1 MKKKNLLNLAGAWKD
16 SPEMDK
22 IFKDILK
29 ERHETKNKKLK
40 L

>member
-1 MKKKNLLNLAGAWKD
+1 MKKKNLLNFAGAWKD

-22 IFKDILK
+22 IFKAILK
-29 ERHETKNKKLK
+29 ERHKTKDRKLK